1 MFVNSLA
8 ALNSRV
14 PTSLPSRSSPNVT
27 STPKRT
33 TARYVRRNSSQV
45 GAIVLRV
52 RVSSALELPVADCS
66 CTYLSRHTRR
76 GGCLLLLVCLVAWVC
91 LCVHVDSIFGCRA
104 QFVLFFPGDLR
115 VWDCGRDVWPP
126 AQTLF
131 LAFVPAAP
139 AAPAASPLFYVYLFI
154 AGMLLTLLGAV
165 AAVVYIN
172 NPVSGCF
179 SFISFCFSCSSA
191 GRSFSVLPRRG
202 SVSF

>member
-1 MFVNSLA
+1 MYAETPVRS
-8 ALNSRV
+8 ALSFFASGYPLRWNCRSRI
-14 PTSLPSRSSPNVT
+14 
-27 STPKRT
+27 
-33 TARYVRRNSSQV
+33 A
-45 GAIVLRV
+45 RV
-52 RVSSALELPVADCS
+52 RIFRGTRGVAVACS
-66 CTYLSRHTRR
+66 CL
-76 GGCLLLLVCLVAWVC
+76 
-91 LCVHVDSIFGCRA
+91 
-104 QFVLFFPGDLR
+104 FVLSLGCVCVSTWTPSSDVARCSFFFFPGDLR

-139 AAPAASPLFYVYLFI
+139 AASPLFYVYLFI
-154 AGMLLTLLGAV
+154 AGRPLTLLGAV

-179 SFISFCFSCSSA
+179 SFLSFCFSCSSV